1 MNWQKHHDAPGMECN
16 KEQVKMIRAGQIIIE
31 EQKKTQTE
39 RAQGQQN

>member
-31 EQKKTQTE
+31 EQKKNTE